1 MFAAIFIQYSL
12 LCIIAGCI
20 AKLFLLTRP
29 PKGLPPGPRPLPLL
43 GNIRDMPPKGGRNW
57 NHWASFKELYGPISS
72 LTTMGTTM
80 IVIHDYN
87 LAVELLEK
95 KSSISSDRAQPTFL
109 AEMYVI
115 LVVYQSTVLTDDS
128 QVSMVS
134 KLESYSIVSKQE
146 S

>member
-1 MFAAIFIQYSL
+1 
-12 LCIIAGCI
+12 
-20 AKLFLLTRP
+20 
-29 PKGLPPGPRPLPLL
+29 
-43 GNIRDMPPKGGRNW
+43 
-57 NHWASFKELYGPISS
+57 
-72 LTTMGTTM
+72 MGTTM